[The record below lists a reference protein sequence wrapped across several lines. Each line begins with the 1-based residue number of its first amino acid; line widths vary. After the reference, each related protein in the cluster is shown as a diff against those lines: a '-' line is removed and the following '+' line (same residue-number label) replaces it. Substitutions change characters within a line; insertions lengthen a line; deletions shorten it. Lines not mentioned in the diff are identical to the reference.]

1 MLIPCVIVL
10 YCFARIFARVRSVS
24 KNVRKHCNTSND
36 INQYKTQNSELNM
49 ANIKGNSSGDFRK
62 GPLKES
68 SNDRSNFLNSMNR
81 EIQITK
87 MFAVIFTVFLFGY
100 LLVI

>member
-1 MLIPCVIVL
+1 M
-10 YCFARIFARVRSVS
+10 S

-36 INQYKTQNSELNM
+36 IINQYKTQNSEANM
-49 ANIKGNSSGDFRK
+49 ANIKGNSSADFRK
-62 GPLKES
+62 GPFKES

-87 MFAVIFTVFLFGY
+87 MFAIIFTVFLFGY